1 MATQMNP
8 GTSNSGQVNIG
19 YGSSSSFGVSLDG
32 SLGPCM
38 MYDRALT
45 QEEIQQN
52 YNALKSR
59 FGL

>member
-1 MATQMNP
+1 MQMNP
-8 GTSNSGQVNIG
+8 GTINAGQINIG
-19 YGSSSSFGVSLDG
+19 KGAASSFGTFLDG

-38 MYDRALT
+38 MYDRALS
-45 QEEIQQN
+45 QSEILRN

>member
-1 MATQMNP
+1 MNP
-8 GTSNSGQVNIG
+8 GTINAGQINIG
-19 YGSSSSFGVSLDG
+19 KGAASSFGTFLDG

-38 MYDRALT
+38 MYDRALS
-45 QEEIQQN
+45 QSEILRN